1 MNVETYDEGMETEK
15 KSQDY
20 SVPHGNVGR
29 HRHNHRNVGRHRNV
43 GTNIKA
49 QDTRHGDYSS
59 THGNVGKHRHRN
71 GNVATY
77 IEGMKSDTR
86 YGDYSSG
93 RWSSGC
99 TVTLICNTTGR
110 IKPGSCHFT

>member
-43 GTNIKA
+43 GTHIKA

-59 THGNVGKHRHRN
+59 THGNV
-71 GNVATY
+71 ATY
-77 IEGMKSDTR
+77 IEGTNSNTR

-99 TVTLICNTTGR
+99 TVTLICKTTGR